1 MSFEDNILQ
10 AIGTNS
16 AYRKE
21 LEKVTAKSEEIMANI
36 LKVLDNIKILSQEH
50 NYTDQ
55 YNFEIVAELKKIQ
68 STLEQL
74 LKGYNVEIPDTKKM
88 RNIVTERSDLINKNN
103 QNNNRKTEPVP
114 SDFLADIKILE
125 ELLKEIEGMKK
136 DIAKLRLIKYEYVFK
151 VSLLCLV
158 IILAISG
165 LSITFLNERR
175 QESNGSGQ
183 PEQVKK

>member
-1 MSFEDNILQ
+1 MFFEDKILQ
-10 AIGTNS
+10 AIGTDS
-16 AYRKE
+16 AYREE
-21 LEKVTAKSEEIMANI
+21 LEKVTVESGKIMVKI
-36 LKVLDNIKILSQEH
+36 SKVSDNIKTITQEH
-50 NYTDQ
+50 S
-55 YNFEIVAELKKIQ
+55 YNGRPNGQIVTELKKIQ

-74 LKGYNVEIPDTKKM
+74 LKGYNVGIPDTKKL
-88 RNIVTERSDLINKNN
+88 NDIVTERSDIINKNRK
-103 QNNNRKTEPVP
+103 NNKHKTEPVP
-114 SDFLADIKILE
+114 SDFLTDIKILE

-136 DIAKLRLIKYEYVFK
+136 YIAKIRHAKYEYLFK
-151 VSLLCLV
+151 KLLPCLV